1 MHARRCG
8 FVLLVMLLS
17 SCGNAPVA
25 TSALLASS
33 APRVSTATPT
43 PAVVTHTE
51 VVQYVPTGVPT
62 TQRSGSC
69 WGPSIAAARQSAY
82 RCMADDE
89 ILDPCFAGDTAPNT
103 VICKP
108 DPTTA
113 DAGIQVNLTAPLPTF
128 TAVPEP
134 EKTPGWLV
142 ELSNG
147 TTCMPATGA
156 LGTVD
161 NHLITHY
168 CVGGDDAE
176 QSVLLDDL
184 MRGEPWMATHAIILT
199 VNAELQLKRTE
210 VVAVRRV
217 WQ

>member
-1 MHARRCG
+1 MHARRLG

-17 SCGNAPVA
+17 SCGNTPVA
-25 TSALLASS
+25 TSALPASS
-33 APRVSTATPT
+33 ASLVSTATPT
-43 PAVVTHTE
+43 TVVVMHTE
-51 VVQYVPTGVPT
+51 VVEYVPTGVPT

-69 WGPSIAAARQSAY
+69 WGPSIAAARKNAY

-89 ILDPCFAGDTAPNT
+89 ILDPCFAGDTAST
-103 VICKP
+103 AVICKP
-108 DPTTA
+108 NPTTA
-113 DAGIQVNLTAPLPTF
+113 DAGMQVNLTAPLPTF
-128 TAVPEP
+128 TTEPEP
-134 EKTPGWLV
+134 ENTPGWLV

-147 TTCMPATGA
+147 TACMPATGA
-156 LGTVD
+156 MGKVD

-176 QSVLLDDL
+176 QTVLLDDL
-184 MRGEPWMATHAIILT
+184 MRGEPWTATHAIILT
-199 VNAELQLKRTE
+199 VNAELQLKSTE